1 MMFCSAI
8 TIINRRQ
15 SDTVNQKSSMTTQ
28 TLKLRHFLWLSF
40 GALQCYSLYKDE
52 SGLSFRRITMSR
64 VPSRPSDETL
74 ADDDART
81 VRMRAL
87 LNAVGVDMSKVTKL
101 DVVATDLANVAS
113 VHATDGA
120 ARAQVRVTVS
130 RPLLQPSSDDVSFE
144 DQLRNAARTGDVA
157 LNTAQSNAVLA
168 PAFERYAANH
178 QIVGQMQLSLLLVL
192 LPVCA
197 LLLRRRFPSAHE
209 HSLLIANVAYL
220 GGLLTVEQSWLP
232 RVRAHACMS
241 KLGPSYVNA
250 ALEAAEIER
259 AANRQRHAQL
269 VAAVRSTDWNERVTA
284 RFMSIFFSRSG
295 NYLGDFGFST
305 TTQIEWLA
313 ERKAKLDNEQQ
324 PPPT

>member
-1 MMFCSAI
+1 MTAAI
-8 TIINRRQ
+8 PAQR
-15 SDTVNQKSSMTTQ
+15 
-28 TLKLRHFLWLSF
+28 LKLRHFLWVSF
-40 GALQCYSLYKDE
+40 GVLQCYSLYKDE
-52 SGLSFRRITMSR
+52 SGLSFRRITTSR
-64 VPSRPSDETL
+64 VPSKPTDETL

-87 LNAVGVDMSKVTKL
+87 LSAVGVDTSKVTKL

-120 ARAQVRVTVS
+120 ARAQLRVTVS
-130 RPLLQPSSDDVSFE
+130 RPLLQPTADDVSFE

-157 LNTAQSNAVLA
+157 LNLAQSNAVLA
-168 PAFERYAANH
+168 PAFLRHAENH

-192 LPVCA
+192 LPITA
-197 LLLRRRFPSAHE
+197 LLLRRRFPSAHD

-232 RVRAHACMS
+232 RVRAYACMS
-241 KLGPSYVNA
+241 RLGPSYVNA

-269 VAAVRSTDWNERVTA
+269 IAASRSTDWNTRVSA
-284 RFMSIFFSRSG
+284 RFMSFLFTRSG
-295 NYLGDFGFST
+295 NYVGDVGFST
-305 TTQIEWLA
+305 TKQIEWLS
-313 ERKAKLDNEQQ
+313 ERKAKLDGAANENQ
-324 PPPT
+324 PPPS